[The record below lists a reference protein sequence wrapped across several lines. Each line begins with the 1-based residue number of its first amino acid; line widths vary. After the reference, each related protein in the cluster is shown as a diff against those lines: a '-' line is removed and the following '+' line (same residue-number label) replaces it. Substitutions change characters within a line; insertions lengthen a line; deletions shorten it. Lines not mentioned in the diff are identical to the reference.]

1 MKRHNVT
8 KKDLEEKIHF
18 NLGIPNTLSEKILN
32 SFFEII
38 IEGLL
43 KDGEVKISNFG
54 KFKILNKKSRIGRNP
69 KTRQEFNIDKR
80 RVVTFYPSLSI
91 KKKIN
96 EKKEQSRLQNNQ

>member
-96 EKKEQSRLQNNQ
+96 EKKEQSRL

>member
-96 EKKEQSRLQNNQ
+96 EN